1 MSTAHVSPEL
11 ACRMCQTHLHAG
23 DGVSEGA
30 GDEVGC
36 ETEHG
41 TRQGC
46 GPYPQIRCRRV
57 QTERTVSL
65 IYSMSCHSVTVSILT
80 LTPLCSLSVELRAYN
95 PPSLPVSTFLGCSS
109 GFEEFLC
116 RRYIPVHTSGSHLPA
131 ASWPSSIILD
141 SICEL
146 GGLFADIS
154 FHLCVLVELTVHL
167 RC

>member
-36 ETEHG
+36 ETEHV
-41 TRQGC
+41 THQGYW
-46 GPYPQIRCRRV
+46 PYPQIRCRRV

-80 LTPLCSLSVELRAYN
+80 MTPLCSLSVELRAYN
-95 PPSLPVSTFLGCSS
+95 PPSLPVSTFLVCLS

-116 RRYIPVHTSGSHLPA
+116 IRYIPVHTSGSHLPA
-131 ASWPSSIILD
+131 ASWPSSIIPD

-146 GGLFADIS
+146 GGLFAYIS